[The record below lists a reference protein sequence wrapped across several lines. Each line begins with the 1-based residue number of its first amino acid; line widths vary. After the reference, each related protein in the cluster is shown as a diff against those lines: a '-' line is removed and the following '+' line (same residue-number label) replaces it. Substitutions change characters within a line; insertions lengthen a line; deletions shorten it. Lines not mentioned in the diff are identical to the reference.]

1 MANSAIACDARP
13 ARGSQRTGSM
23 SRWPAFLAVAA
34 LSTGCVSRHGRLHPA
49 WASIALAAEIIS
61 DIHHAKME
69 ERAVEAA
76 EAQAA
81 QPPPPPPRDL
91 EVGVPQWPPTGFY
104 CARSTSAG
112 DISLCTRDRESC
124 REARNAATL
133 GVPDLAPCTAAG
145 TAWCFAGR
153 CYANEASCERRR
165 GPDSIGYCEEIE

>member
-1 MANSAIACDARP
+1 
-13 ARGSQRTGSM
+13 M
-23 SRWPAFLAVAA
+23 SRWLAFLAVAA

-49 WASIALAAEIIS
+49 WAGIALAAQIVS
-61 DIHHAKME
+61 DIHQAKME

-81 QPPPPPPRDL
+81 RPPPPPPPPPRDL
-91 EVGVPQWPPTGFY
+91 EVGVPQSPPTGFY

-124 REARNAATL
+124 MEARNAATL
-133 GVPDLAPCTAAG
+133 GVPDLALCQAAG

-165 GPDSIGYCEEIE
+165 GPDSVGYCEEID